1 MIRRVLAVL
10 ALVVVLASCQLDA
23 AVDVA
28 VDADGTGTVA
38 LTVTVDADVVAQ
50 VPGLAGALNLDDAT
64 TQGWTAQ
71 GPTATDDGG
80 LTVSLAHPFSS
91 VAEASNLL
99 NSLGPPFTGIA
110 LAQTARSPHR
120 RAGHDHHHVVGLAHA
135 ARRHVRRVR
144 RLRPAGRDRRHAVR
158 HPARRGGGDA
168 VGLDVDPPDGGP
180 ARRGGRHDRGIAC
193 DGGVRWDAPL
203 DGSTTDLATTAVLG
217 GSGGGGWADT
227 VATVA
232 LVLLVLWLIAAVVLA
247 VLVVRARRRRAAR
260 RRYR

>member
-23 AVDVA
+23 AVDVS

-50 VPGLAGALNLDDAT
+50 VPGLAGALTLDDAT
-64 TQGWTAQ
+64 AQGWTAQ

-91 VAEASNLL
+91 TAEASNLL

-110 LAQTARSPHR
+110 LAQTA
-120 RAGHDHHHVVGLAHA
+120 
-135 ARRHVRRVR
+135 
-144 RLRPAGRDRRHAVR
+144 
-158 HPARRGGGDA
+158 
-168 VGLDVDPPDGGP
+168 DPPTGEPDTITTTLSGSLTLPGGTFDAFADSDLLAAIGATP
-180 ARRGGRHDRGIAC
+180 FGTQLAAAEATPSDSMSIRLTVALPGEVVDTTGHRV